1 MDNELRC
8 LLHSHYPF
16 SIIHYPLSKLFFQ
29 KLPRI
34 ACSASGYFFR
44 CTYRYDISAFVSA
57 FRSEVDYIIGTF
69 DNIHIMFDDDNAVS
83 PSDECVEG
91 IQQFADAPLCNYCL
105 SRAVYGDDNLY
116 FLYHHI
122 CFCALCFL
130 GDFASS
136 VLWVTG
142 TV

>member
-16 SIIHYPLSKLFFQ
+16 SIIHYSLSKLFFQ

-91 IQQFADAPLCNYCL
+91 IQQLADVVEVQSGGWFVKNKQGRVGFLLTQVECQLHTLVFA
-105 SRAVYGDDNLY
+105 
-116 FLYHHI
+116 
-122 CFCALCFL
+122 
-130 GDFASS
+130 
-136 VLWVTG
+136 TG
-142 TV
+142 

>member
-44 CTYRYDISAFVSA
+44 GTYRYDISAFVSA

-69 DNIHIMFDDDNAVS
+69 DNVHIMFDDDNAVS

-91 IQQFADAPLCNYCL
+91 IQQLVDVVEVQSGGWFVKNTQG
-105 SRAVYGDDNLY
+105 RVG
-116 FLYHHI
+116 FLLTQVECQLHTLV
-122 CFCALCFL
+122 FT
-130 GDFASS
+130 
-136 VLWVTG
+136 TG
-142 TV
+142 

>member
-91 IQQFADAPLCNYCL
+91 IQQFADVVEVQ
-105 SRAVYGDDNLY
+105 SGGWFVKDKQGRVG
-116 FLYHHI
+116 FLLTQI
-122 CFCALCFL
+122 ECQFFTLVFTS
-130 GDFASS
+130 G
-136 VLWVTG
+136 
-142 TV
+142 